1 MTDEDY
7 LVGLLNQDEDVLGEL
22 MDKYTKLLWAVGSKY
37 LNHKQGISTHDIE
50 ELVSDVFIR
59 LWKNPKGFDPS
70 KGTLKTYLCM
80 MARSMSLNKLKQKS
94 KENVVELD
102 DFMTAT
108 LTKEESN
115 MDWQA
120 LYQAVMTLDEPMR
133 EIIIKRYF
141 YEMKPQEIQKE
152 TGYDSK
158 LIDNKLYQGKK
169 QLQKQFKELGG
180 ECL

>member
-1 MTDEDY
+1 MTDEEY
-7 LVGLLNQDEDVLGEL
+7 LTSLLNKDEEALSQL
-22 MDKYTKLLWAVGSKY
+22 MDTYTKLLWAVGSKY
-37 LNHKQGISTHDIE
+37 LNHQQDMGIQDIE
-50 ELVSDVFIR
+50 ELVSDVFVR
-59 LWKNPKGFDPS
+59 LWKNSKGFDPS

-80 MARSMSLNKLKQKS
+80 MTRSMALNKLKQVAKDMT
-94 KENVVELD
+94 VELD
-102 DFMTAT
+102 DSITAT

-120 LYQAVMTLDEPMR
+120 FYQAVMTLEEPMR

-141 YEMKPQEIQKE
+141 YEMKPKDIQEK

-180 ECL
+180 ELG

>member
-1 MTDEDY
+1 MTDEEY
-7 LVGLLNQDEDVLGEL
+7 LVGLLNKDEDLLREL
-22 MDKYTKLLWAVGSKY
+22 IDKYTKLLWAVGSKY
-37 LNHKQGISTHDIE
+37 LNHQQGISTQDIE

-80 MARSMSLNKLKQKS
+80 MTRSMALNKLKQKS
-94 KENVVELD
+94 KDVTVELD
-102 DFMTAT
+102 DSITAT
-108 LTKEESN
+108 LTKEESK
-115 MDWQA
+115 MDWQTF
-120 LYQAVMTLDEPMR
+120 YDAVMTLEEPMR

-169 QLQKQFKELGG
+169 QLQKQFRELGG
-180 ECL
+180 EWV